1 MSEAGQSTPHT
12 SASSIRGEAIC
23 DKIIDAFKEAA
34 GAFIPPEAAA
44 KHFRE
49 SRVQFWMG
57 IRELIDCRI
66 ARLSRDQA
74 KGTRVVVE

>member
-1 MSEAGQSTPHT
+1 MSEAGQSE
-12 SASSIRGEAIC
+12 SRASESGARPEAVC

-34 GAFIPPEAAA
+34 NAFIPPEAAA

-49 SRVQFWMG
+49 SRIQFWLG
-57 IRELIDCRI
+57 IRELVDGKIS
-66 ARLSRDQA
+66 RLSRDPS